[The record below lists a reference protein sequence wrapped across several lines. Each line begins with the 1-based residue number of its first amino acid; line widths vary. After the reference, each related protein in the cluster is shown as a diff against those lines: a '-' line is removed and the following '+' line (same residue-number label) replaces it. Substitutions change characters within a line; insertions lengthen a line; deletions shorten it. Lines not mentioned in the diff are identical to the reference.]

1 MGEGGKKRE
10 GWRKEKGKISK
21 WAWYPSTS
29 RSILK
34 NKKENQT
41 QTNKQKKRQKKLYII
56 LSLFSF
62 VKFKIM
68 KAYGFITENINVKS

>member
-21 WAWYPSTS
+21 RAWYPSTS

-41 QTNKQKKRQKKLYII
+41 KKKKKDKKTPLHYFI
-56 LSLFSF
+56 F
-62 VKFKIM
+62 VFLCEI
-68 KAYGFITENINVKS
+68 

>member
-41 QTNKQKKRQKKLYII
+41 KKKKKTKKNLYII

-68 KAYGFITENINVKS
+68 KAYGFIRVSM